1 MSGRTYREEG
11 LSDLQRIPG
20 AIPDN
25 FSYIVPVDE
34 LIHTDERP
42 FCSDQTCPCHEDEL
56 LTSQVAQQ
64 VQDGLFTPPEA
75 IEFIKGNGI

>member
-25 FSYIVPVDE
+25 FSYVVPVDD
-34 LIHTDERP
+34 LVHTDERP
-42 FCSDQTCPCHEDEL
+42 FCSDQTCPCHEDES

-64 VQDGLFTPPEA
+64 VQDGLFTPQEA
-75 IEFIKGNGI
+75 IEFVKGNGI